1 MTTQYVRTQILL
13 DPEMRAKLDEL
24 AHREQRS
31 LSDLLREM
39 VRNQLRLRRKQE
51 MVEAARALLP
61 DYQADEEL
69 TAFTA
74 LDGEDVHA

>member
-1 MTTQYVRTQILL
+1 LTTQYVRTQILL
-13 DPEMRAKLDEL
+13 DPEMRTKLDEI

-39 VRNQLRLRRKQE
+39 VRNQLRLRRQQE
-51 MVEAARALLP
+51 MADAARALLT
-61 DYQADEEL
+61 DYETDAEL

>member
-1 MTTQYVRTQILL
+1 MTTRYVRTQILL

-51 MVEAARALLP
+51 MVEAARELLT
-61 DYQADEEL
+61 DYETDAEL